1 MPIVTLDLDA
11 DTFDRLMDFAL
22 NERRPISWQAE
33 MMLRQSLGLPFPY
46 KQVKAAEMEGEG
58 ERE

>member
-1 MPIVTLDLDA
+1 MPIVTLDLDT

-22 NERRPISWQAE
+22 NERRPIPWQAE
-33 MMLRQSLGLPFPY
+33 VMLRQSLGLPFPY
-46 KQVKAAEMEGEG
+46 KQVRAPEMEGEG